1 MNKIRRRAWENA
13 LPADK
18 AWKSNMSKEDFRR
31 ELMTER
37 VRELFGERWRKFDL
51 VRTGNFVE
59 LVSARNEWAKRSG
72 TIAEYNSVWPI
83 PLAEMDQNDDIDYTD
98 QNEGYR

>member
-1 MNKIRRRAWENA
+1 MRKRAWEDS

-18 AWKSNMSKEDFRR
+18 AWNEGMSQDEFRKEI
-31 ELMTER
+31 MTER

-51 VRTGNFVE
+51 IRTGHF
-59 LVSARNEWAKRSG
+59 LDYVSERNKWAKRSG
-72 TIAEYNSVWPI
+72 TIQAYNVLWPI
-83 PLAEMDQNDDIDYTD
+83 PLTEINQNEDMTMDD